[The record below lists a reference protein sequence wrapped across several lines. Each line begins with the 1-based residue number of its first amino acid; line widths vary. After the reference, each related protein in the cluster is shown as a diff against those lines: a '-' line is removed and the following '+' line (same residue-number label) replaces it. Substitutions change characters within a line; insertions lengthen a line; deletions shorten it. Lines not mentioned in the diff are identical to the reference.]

1 MTGRPSTYTEEMGD
15 RICDLLT
22 EGRSLRKICMS
33 DEFPAASTVY
43 VWLDRFPSFA
53 EKYTRAREAA
63 TEDMLEDILE
73 IADDEKL
80 DAQDKRVRIDTRKWV
95 MGRLK
100 PKKYGDKQQVEVGNK
115 EGETLKVE
123 SNMDNTALMVQLAE
137 ALRDKAA
144 SK

>member
-1 MTGRPSTYTEEMGD
+1 MTGRPSTYTEEMGN

-22 EGRSLRKICMS
+22 EGKSLRKICMG
-33 DEFPAASTVY
+33 DDFPNASTVY

-53 EKYTRAREAA
+53 EKYARAREAA

-73 IADDEKL
+73 IADHATL
-80 DAQDKRVRIDTRKWV
+80 DAQEKRVRIDTRKWV

-100 PKKYGDKQQVEVGNK
+100 PKKYGDKNTVEVGNK

-123 SNMDNTALMVQLAE
+123 GNADNTALMVQLAE

>member
-15 RICDLLT
+15 HICDLLT
-22 EGRSLRKICMS
+22 EGKSLRKICMGAG
-33 DEFPAASTVY
+33 FPNASTVY

-73 IADDEKL
+73 IADAKGIDPQE
-80 DAQDKRVRIDTRKWV
+80 KRVRIDTRKWV

-115 EGETLKVE
+115 EGETFHVE
-123 SNMDNTALMVQLAE
+123 SNTDNAALMVQLAE

>member
-1 MTGRPSTYTEEMGD
+1 MTGRPSTYTDEMGD